1 MRRWQSG
8 RKMRP
13 LDQIQREF
21 FAALQMPLRGSS
33 RRSTHLPPTD
43 EDHSPEFLA
52 KAGELMAG
60 GENLSPAERLELYH
74 RQYWFRVLESV
85 AEDFPHLRRM
95 AGEEKFWEMLE
106 AYLRTYPSGSFTLR
120 HLGRSMARFIAGW
133 DGLDE
138 TRRRWFTALAELEYA
153 AMEVFEAEERE
164 PLAAEQLGSAELEL
178 QPHVRL
184 IEIPVPADRCM
195 SAAKF
200 APEVG
205 TETATRLAVWRGPKG
220 AHQVRLDAVEFVLL
234 ERLRKGG
241 KLEELFAEP
250 VNPEPAPEEVQ
261 RWFSEWQ
268 SRGWITTRGSEVI
281 EIKAKDEDDWSGVDK
296 MGSQAVAMDD

>member
-1 MRRWQSG
+1 
-8 RKMRP
+8 MRP
-13 LDQIQREF
+13 LEEIQREF

-43 EDHSPEFLA
+43 EGHSTEFLA
-52 KAGELMAG
+52 KAEELIAG

-95 AGEEKFWEMLE
+95 AGEQKFWEMLE
-106 AYLRTYPSGSFTLR
+106 AYLQTYPSGSFTLR
-120 HLGRSMARFIAGW
+120 HLGRSMAKFIAGW
-133 DGLDE
+133 EGLDE
-138 TRRRWFTALAELEYA
+138 TQRRWFTALAELEYA

-164 PLAAEQLGSAELEL
+164 PLAADQLGSAELEL

-184 IEIPVPADRCM
+184 IGIPVAADRCM

-200 APEVG
+200 EP
-205 TETATRLAVWRGPKG
+205 TDETTTHVAVWRGPKG
-220 AHQVRLDAVEFVLL
+220 AHQVRLEPTEFILL

-241 KLEELFAEP
+241 KLADLFAEP
-250 VNPEPAPEEVQ
+250 VQPEPAPEEVHQ
-261 RWFSEWQ
+261 WFSDWQ

-281 EIKAKDEDDWSGVDK
+281 EIKARGEEDWSGVDK
-296 MGSQAVAMDD
+296 MGSQAVAMDE